1 MALLLRLLV
10 WLGGEKQKGQE
21 SKTPDRVLR
30 LSRDGHREESGFM
43 GTGSWLLMTPKSQT
57 LEATVF

>member
-10 WLGGEKQKGQE
+10 WLGGKNRKD
-21 SKTPDRVLR
+21 KIARPPDSMLR

-57 LEATVF
+57 LEATAF